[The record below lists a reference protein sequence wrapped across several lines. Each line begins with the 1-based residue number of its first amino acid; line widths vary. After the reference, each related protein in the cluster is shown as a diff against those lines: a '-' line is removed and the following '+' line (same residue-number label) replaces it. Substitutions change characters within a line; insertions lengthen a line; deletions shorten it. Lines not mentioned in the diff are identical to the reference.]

1 MLKLGAGPGRF
12 GRRSVAGD
20 AGVSLP
26 EQPVTHTRLLP
37 RSPVYPSGTRPREG
51 GLGGDPRLDAVRRI
65 LGDGRFHAPS
75 ELAAALPSAE
85 VVAALGELVATG
97 YALDVAAGSVRM
109 RPRRRGEAPQPLLEV
124 VAALDL
130 MPAREVPSA
139 PTLSARA
146 ERLEVRD
153 EAPAEVGL
161 VLSDPPANLTV
172 PLDWVPGMTSA
183 ILSTRGSGKT
193 YLAGVIVEE
202 IRQHAPD
209 TRVVVLDPTGASW
222 GLAATV
228 GGAPSD
234 LGTVLLGGEKG
245 AVPLSSRSGGQL
257 AELVA
262 ELGPRVLV
270 CDLSGLS
277 KSEVHELAAD
287 FFQAVQLQPPY
298 PLHVVLDEAD
308 IFVPQQFG
316 ALGGEQKRC
325 SEMVHEY
332 FLRGRKSG
340 RGGTVVSLRPA
351 VLSKTILSVAECL
364 FLLRMGETH
373 DLRAVE
379 AWLTGYEHGVSEEHR
394 RECLGQLP
402 VLGRGTAYFLRG
414 GDQATFRRFCVR
426 AKRTFDS
433 SRTLGSKFLG
443 ASSARC
449 ARPSAD
455 DLARVREVMAGGAGQ
470 QVEEDGGG
478 GSQ

>member
-1 MLKLGAGPGRF
+1 VLKFGAGLGRAG
-12 GRRSVAGD
+12 GRSPVDSDGT
-20 AGVSLP
+20 LP
-26 EQPVTHTRLLP
+26 SSPVKPVRVLR
-37 RSPVYPSGTRPREG
+37 RSPVYPSGTRQVGRG
-51 GLGGDPRLDAVRRI
+51 GGGDVRVAAVKCV
-65 LGDGRFHAPS
+65 LGDGRFHS
-75 ELAAALPSAE
+75 SSE
-85 VVAALGELVATG
+85 VVASLSPADAAVALGELIATG
-97 YALDVAAGSVRM
+97 YAIDVAAGSVRL
-109 RPRRRGEAPQPLLEV
+109 RPRRRGEVPQPLLEV
-124 VAALDL
+124 VSGLDL
-130 MPAREVPSA
+130 VAVREETLPELRQVRSQQREVVVDGG
-139 PTLSARA
+139 
-146 ERLEVRD
+146 EQVVE
-153 EAPAEVGL
+153 GL
-161 VLSDPPANLTV
+161 VLSDPPSDLTV

-202 IRQHAPD
+202 LRQHAPD

-222 GLAATV
+222 GLAATA

-234 LGTVLLGGEKG
+234 LGTVLLGGEQG
-245 AVPLSSRSGGQL
+245 VTSLQARSGRKL
-257 AELVA
+257 AELVT
-262 ELGPRVLV
+262 ELGPRVVV
-270 CDLSGLS
+270 CDLSGFS
-277 KSEVHELAAD
+277 KSETHALAAD
-287 FFQAVQLQPPY
+287 FFQAVQQLPPY

-316 ALGGEQKRC
+316 ALGGDQKRC

-351 VLSKTILSVAECL
+351 VLSKTILSVTECL
-364 FLLRMGETH
+364 YLLRMGETH

-414 GDQATFRRFCVR
+414 GEQATFRRFRVR
-426 AKRTFDS
+426 AKRTYDS
-433 SRTLGSKFLG
+433 SRTLGSKTLG

-455 DLARVREVMAGGAGQ
+455 DLGKVRELMV
-470 QVEEDGGG
+470 G
-478 GSQ
+478 GSQLEEGDSGG